1 MSYVVTGAAG
11 QVGSA
16 VVDYLLAKSVP
27 VRVVI
32 RSENKAE
39 SFRSR
44 HIDVVLADLTD
55 TDALTKAFQG
65 AKAVFAM
72 NPPAMS
78 HPDLQVAAVNVSR
91 ALASAIKA
99 ANVERVIVLS
109 SVGGERSSKTGNILT
124 TYTMEEA
131 LKTSASQVVMVRA
144 AWFTENW
151 LNAVSAVKSGQSPV
165 LGSMLQKLDRKIPHI
180 ATDDIGRVS
189 AEYMTK
195 PKNELDNLVVI
206 ELEGPEPYSPNDVA
220 QVTGEIIGKPVQAF
234 AMTETM
240 IRDLIGRFGWPKTS
254 ADLWIELFQGLDDNT
269 IRWAEDGKF
278 LRIKGKVGLNEVL
291 SKSSLH

>member
-1 MSYVVTGAAG
+1 MSYVVTGATG

-16 VVDYLLAKSVP
+16 TADYLVSKSVP

-32 RSENKAE
+32 RSENKAPA
-39 SFRSR
+39 FRSR
-44 HIDVVLADLTD
+44 NIDVAIADLID
-55 TDALTKAFQG
+55 VEKLTKAFQG

-72 NPPAMS
+72 IPPAYDQSDVMAHANTVS
-78 HPDLQVAAVNVSR
+78 H
-91 ALASAIKA
+91 ALASAIKSA
-99 ANVERVIVLS
+99 KVDRVVVLS
-109 SVGGERSSKTGNILT
+109 SWGAERSSKTGGILSAHIS
-124 TYTMEEA
+124 EEA
-131 LKTSASQVVMVRA
+131 LKESAPQVVMLRCA
-144 AWFTENW
+144 SFIENW
-151 LNAVSAVKSGQSPV
+151 LGAVSAVKTGHAPGLS
-165 LGSMLQKLDRKIPHI
+165 SMLQKLDRKIPHV
-180 ATDDIGRVS
+180 ATNDIGRIV

-195 PKNELDNLVVI
+195 PASDVDKLVII

>member
-39 SFRSR
+39 SFRLR
-44 HIDVVLADLTD
+44 HVDVVLADLTD

-195 PKNELDNLVVI
+195 PKNELDNLVVL

-220 QVTGEIIGKPVQAF
+220 KMTSDALGKPVSAV
-234 AMTETM
+234 AMTEEMT
-240 IRDLIGRFGWPKTS
+240 RGLFEKFGWAKTTG
-254 ADLWIELFQGLDDNT
+254 DNWIEMLEGFDDGTICWTNDPKVIRIQGKRTLAD
-269 IRWAEDGKF
+269 
-278 LRIKGKVGLNEVL
+278 VLNKAL
-291 SKSSLH
+291 Q